1 MLAVDA
7 GAECGEFLLEEWLI
21 NPVRSILRQRNW
33 GCISEV
39 GNAET
44 RPRPVGR
51 LFDQPGTD
59 WIAEHIAQ
67 DREEMAVFLN
77 GKAFEPSLPHVP
89 MTAVMPVVAADMTGH
104 PPLHEGAQR
113 SLCGGLHDEMK
124 MIGHEAEAK
133 EFDRVFGFRR
143 GEEVEEGGVV
153 ALFVKHRRAAIAPIQ
168 DMVGVTSDLA
178 ARNPRHERRSVGEE
192 RARRQAKSSL
202 SPFLALVLLLLGI
215 SSVHAETLASAP
227 LAEVN
232 GEAVTAEDL
241 DHALGVKLTKL
252 QEQLYALKRAE
263 LDAQIGQRLLAQ
275 EAAKRGVSVAALLD
289 AEVTAKVGLVTE
301 TEIEAFIQE
310 NRSQL
315 KGDGAEIREK
325 IRASLQQRKLA
336 EQRNQY
342 VQSLRAQGTVVDRL
356 QPPPVVRVQVL
367 TDGAPIRGTAD
378 APVTLVEFSDFHC
391 PFCKRVQPT
400 LTQVLEKYPGKV
412 RLLFRHLPLD
422 ALHPQARNAAEASWC
437 AQDQGKF
444 WEYHDL
450 LFANAPKAAQDDLKH
465 YAELIDLDMRKFESC
480 LSQNVHRDSIQWDI
494 DEVTKLGMSGT
505 PAFFINGR
513 PLSGA
518 QPLEKFVQVIDEE
531 LARATVGPV
540 SMRTQ

>member
-1 MLAVDA
+1 LLAVDA
-7 GAECGEFLLEEWLI
+7 GAECGEFLLEERLI
-21 NPVRSILRQRNW
+21 NPVRSILRQRDR
-33 GCISEV
+33 GCVREV

-44 RPRPVGR
+44 RPRPLGL

-59 WIAEHIAQ
+59 RIAEHISQ
-67 DREEMAVFLN
+67 DREEMAILLN
-77 GKAFEPSLPHVP
+77 GKAFEASLPHVP
-89 MTAVMPVVAADMTGH
+89 MTNERSMTTFLQH
-104 PPLHEGAQR
+104 KSCLTRCA
-113 SLCGGLHDEMK
+113 LAL
-124 MIGHEAEAK
+124 ALAL
-133 EFDRVFGFRR
+133 
-143 GEEVEEGGVV
+143 GVSP
-153 ALFVKHRRAAIAPIQ
+153 ARAGNE
-168 DMVGVTSDLA
+168 VGV
-178 ARNPRHERRSVGEE
+178 
-192 RARRQAKSSL
+192 
-202 SPFLALVLLLLGI
+202 
-215 SSVHAETLASAP
+215 P

-232 GEAVTAEDL
+232 GETVTAEDL

-252 QEQLYALKRAE
+252 QDQLYALKRAE

-275 EAAKRGVSVAALLD
+275 EANKRGVSVAALLD

-315 KGDGAEIREK
+315 KGDGAEIRDK

-342 VQSLRAQGTVVDRL
+342 VQSLRAQGIVVDRL
-356 QPPPVVRVQVL
+356 QPPPVLRVQVS
-367 TDGAPIRGTAD
+367 TDGAPIRGTMD

-400 LTQVLEKYPGKV
+400 LTQLLEKYPGKV

-450 LFANAPKAAQDDLKH
+450 LFTNAPKAAQDDLKH
-465 YAELIDLDMRKFESC
+465 YAEQIDLDMKTFEFC
-480 LSQNVHRDSIQWDI
+480 LSQNAHRDSIQRDI